1 LYFQVED
8 QLMTLPVTLR
18 LMRDKCRFKCDIG
31 AIEAHNASMEA
42 HPEANGT
49 LAWWNGCLLWNRG
62 EAYNRAMKVI
72 HTATEVH
79 PGAIVLTLEHGG
91 SLLRRGTC
99 H

>member
-1 LYFQVED
+1 
-8 QLMTLPVTLR
+8 M
-18 LMRDKCRFKCDIG
+18 
-31 AIEAHNASMEA
+31 EAHSAAMEA
-42 HPEANGT
+42 HPEVNGT

-62 EAYNRAMKVI
+62 EAYNIAMKVI
-72 HTATEVH
+72 HTVTEVH